1 MFAVRVVLC
10 VLAAM
15 PALAQTGDLFQR
27 LRSALAGSGKG
38 DLAAAE
44 LAKHNFAEVEQ
55 MLAELRVSGP
65 AESAELLSVRGAV
78 AFLSGKMSVAVVEF
92 QQAAA
97 IAPLK
102 DGDTF
107 TLAMALVDLGEDT
120 QARGLLT
127 ELARK
132 YPERSIYTYWLG
144 RLDYD
149 QRRYEAAVAKLEKA
163 TELDPKSARAW
174 DSLGLAF
181 DMQGRLDPALAAFQ
195 KAVSLNREQAH
206 PSPWP
211 PHNLGFLLL
220 RMNQPKEAEE
230 ALRESLRYDSKLGQS
245 HYYLARVL
253 EKEGRY
259 TEATD
264 EYISAVSG
272 DTASAE
278 ACYSLAMLYRKMH
291 RESEADAML
300 AEYKRRKQLV
310 HAPDLTLRQEP
321 PK

>member
-10 VLAAM
+10 VLAPAIAM
-15 PALAQTGDLFQR
+15 TQTGDIFQR
-27 LRSALAGSGKG
+27 LRSALAGSAKR

-44 LAKHNFAEVEQ
+44 LAKKNYSAVEE
-55 MLAELRVSGP
+55 MLAEVRASGR
-65 AESAELLSVRGAV
+65 AESAELLSVQGAV
-78 AFLSGKMSVAVVEF
+78 AFLSGNMSVAVADF
-92 QQAAA
+92 QKAAA
-97 IAPLK
+97 LAPLTE
-102 DGDTF
+102 GDTF
-107 TLAMALVDLGEDT
+107 TLAMALVDLGDDT

-127 ELARK
+127 ALARK
-132 YPERSIYTYWLG
+132 YPERSIYIYWLG

-149 QRRYEAAVAKLEKA
+149 QRRYEAAVEKLEKA

-181 DMQGRLDPALAAFQ
+181 DMQGRLEPAVAAFQ
-195 KAVSLNREQAH
+195 TAASLNREQAH

-220 RMNQPKEAEE
+220 RMDQPKEAET
-230 ALRESLRYDSKLGQS
+230 ALRESLRYDSKLAQS
-245 HYYLARVL
+245 RYYLARAL

-259 TEATD
+259 TEAVD
-264 EYISAVSG
+264 EYVSAVSG
-272 DTASAE
+272 DTTSPE

-291 RESEADAML
+291 RDSEADAML

-310 HAPDLTLRQEP
+310 PAPDLTLRQDP